1 MIKFFLNYAQEY
13 RYKVGFSILLSCLT
27 VLSAV
32 GLMGVSAYLIILAG
46 FHPSIAFLQ
55 TSIVG
60 VRFFGISRGI
70 FRYLER
76 LTTHQVNFQIL
87 GKIRL
92 QVFKK
97 ISTRFI
103 PIIDR
108 YSGSEILSIII
119 NDINMM
125 ENLYVKLMSPLFVA
139 FFISGFIGV
148 FFGLYAVEI
157 VFIYLFGFLLVGI
170 AIPFLSFK
178 VSNLSGGKLES
189 CRMEYQSAVIDFYQF
204 MHEAIFFQVE
214 SRLISKLRE
223 SEKKLDQTQKENG
236 IWQSF
241 WNMLSLFSVQ
251 GIFLTTLVI
260 SGAMVQAGRLEAMM
274 MGVIS
279 LMLLTSFEA
288 ISSLPAASYL
298 YSDINSSSKRILEV
312 STMPEQNHNLIESY
326 TGDIT
331 PIQFLN
337 VAYAYLTN
345 KEKAVLKEINLEIK
359 KGEKVAFVGMNGSGK
374 TTLMEILLGY
384 RKEYTG
390 QIFLNNHELK
400 EISDDV
406 LKKKIN
412 YLSAKPYFFST
423 TIRQNLLLA
432 RNNSDDQTLI
442 DALKKMDLYD
452 HKNLNLDTQLDEFGK
467 NLSSGELQKLAIAQ
481 LLLLDGEVIILDEA
495 FANLDP
501 ISTKEINK
509 EVRNLFT
516 NKTLLFITHNLKDME
531 FFNKIVVMDHG
542 WILQTGDHKSL
553 INQTGKYKE
562 LIHST

>member
-1 MIKFFLNYAQEY
+1 MIKFFLNSAKEY

-27 VLSAV
+27 ILSAV

-46 FHPSIAFLQ
+46 FHPSIAILQ

-92 QVFKK
+92 QVFKN
-97 ISTRFI
+97 ISSRFI

-139 FFISGFIGV
+139 FFISALIGV
-148 FFGLYAVEI
+148 FFGMYAIEI
-157 VFIYLFGFLLVGI
+157 FFIYLFGFLLVGI

-178 VSNLSGGKLES
+178 LSKLSGGKLES
-189 CRMEYQSAVIDFYQF
+189 SRMEYQSAVIDFYQF

-214 SRLISKLRE
+214 SRLISNLRE

-236 IWQSF
+236 IWQSV

-260 SGAMVQAGRLEAMM
+260 SGGMVQSGRLEAMM
-274 MGVIS
+274 IGVIS

-288 ISSLPAASYL
+288 ISSLPSASYL
-298 YSDINSSSKRILEV
+298 YSDINSSSKRILEI
-312 STMPEQNHNLIESY
+312 STIPETNNPLIGTY
-326 TGDIT
+326 TGEIT

-337 VAYAYLTN
+337 VAFAYLTN
-345 KEKAVLKEINLEIK
+345 KEHAALKEINLEIK
-359 KGEKVAFVGMNGSGK
+359 KGEKVAFVGMNGAGK

-400 EISDDV
+400 EIRDDV
-406 LKKKIN
+406 LRTKIN

-432 RNNSDDQTLI
+432 RKNFEDQTLI
-442 DALKKMDLYD
+442 NALKKLSLYD

-481 LLLLDGEVIILDEA
+481 LLLLDGEVIILDEP
-495 FANLDP
+495 FANMDP
-501 ISTKEINK
+501 ISANEINK
-509 EVRNLFT
+509 EIRILFD
-516 NKTLLFITHNLKDME
+516 NKTLLFITHNLKNME
-531 FFNKIVVMDHG
+531 YFNKIVVMDQG
-542 WILQTGDHKSL
+542 RILQTGDHKSL
-553 INQTGKYKE
+553 FNQTGKYKD
-562 LIHST
+562 LFNPS